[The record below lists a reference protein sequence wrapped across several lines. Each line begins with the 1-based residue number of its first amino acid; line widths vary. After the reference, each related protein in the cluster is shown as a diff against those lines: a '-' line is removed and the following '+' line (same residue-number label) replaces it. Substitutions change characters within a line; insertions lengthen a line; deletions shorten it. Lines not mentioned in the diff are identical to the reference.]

1 MRAQDGLVNS
11 THNVCFSQVDMT
23 GQFLSFKYMM
33 ISFINGFRLAG
44 APVKE
49 ANALAEFVCAPQ
61 VVT

>member
-1 MRAQDGLVNS
+1 
-11 THNVCFSQVDMT
+11 
-23 GQFLSFKYMM
+23 MM